1 MGFADD
7 VHKWAKSVG
16 ARADQVPR
24 IVAVQISGQIIE
36 RTPVDTGRAKG
47 NWQATIE
54 TPASDT
60 LKDEDK
66 PGSDTVQKVY
76 RVANDFKAGNVFY
89 LVNNLPYI
97 RRLEQGWSQQAP
109 AGMVAVT
116 VSEFQQAVARAATE
130 DR

>member
-7 VHKWAKSVG
+7 VHKWAKRTG

-24 IVAVQISGQIIE
+24 IVAVQIAGQIIE

-54 TPASDT
+54 TPASGV
-60 LKDEDK
+60 LEDEDK
-66 PGSDTVQKVY
+66 SGSGTMQKAY
-76 RVANDFKAGNVFY
+76 RVANDFKAGHVFY

-97 RRLEQGWSQQAP
+97 RRLEQGWSRQAP

-116 VSEFQQAVARAATE
+116 ASEFRQAVARAVM
-130 DR
+130 DGQ

>member
-7 VHKWAKSVG
+7 VQKWAKRVG

-36 RTPVDTGRAKG
+36 RTPVNTGRAKG

-54 TPASDT
+54 TPASGVLDN
-60 LKDEDK
+60 EDRS
-66 PGSDTVQKVY
+66 GSGTMQKTY
-76 RVANDFKAGNVFY
+76 RVANDFKAGHVFY

-97 RRLEQGWSQQAP
+97 RRLEQGWSRQAP

-116 VSEFQQAVARAATE
+116 VSEFQQAVALAAME
-130 DR
+130 GK